1 MSESVDVTIAIKPQ
15 QLDYL
20 KRMAQEHDL
29 PDEGKAIRCLV
40 NYAIETADK
49 EGEIFDE
56 IRCRGC

>member
-1 MSESVDVTIAIKPQ
+1 MSESTDVTIALKPQ

-20 KRMAQEHDL
+20 KRMAEAHGL
-29 PDEGKAIRCLV
+29 PDESKAVRCLV
-40 NYAIETADK
+40 NYAIEMADR